1 MRHTSRSQAVS
12 PSWLMAL
19 LAVGL
24 ILAAA
29 VQPARAGTLENM
41 ERERAMLLETLL
53 SADMT
58 VEEKQK
64 HIRLSRTRLIDLERM
79 VLRDKSLTGRNTP
92 RVRAA
97 FENYDLTF
105 LIHASTEKNRSLLD
119 HWLAE
124 IGVSTQT
131 LMNARAGRR

>member
-1 MRHTSRSQAVS
+1 MHGNTQTMTAPRL
-12 PSWLMAL
+12 WLPVL
-19 LAVGL
+19 LTFGL
-24 ILAAA
+24 VLAA
-29 VQPARAGTLENM
+29 VQTARAGTLENM
-41 ERERAMLLETLL
+41 ERERALLLETLL
-53 SADMT
+53 SADMS
-58 VEEKQK
+58 VEDRQK
-64 HIRLSRTRLIDLERM
+64 SIGLSRTRLVDLERM
-79 VLRDKSLTGRNTP
+79 VLRDKSLEGRNTP

-105 LIHASTEKNRSLLD
+105 LVHASTEKNRSLMD